1 MADYGSL
8 SRLVRRA
15 DSVAADAASL
25 VSRALRDVR
34 GEIANL
40 SAELNLAGSADDRE
54 KAYAAVRGRMAELA
68 ERLDRLLSA
77 QNDLAARTAAK
88 SASADAG
95 VEVKYSARRAEAV
108 IETVTP
114 AQGDS
119 LAAVFTDRMA
129 RSLVNSLRE
138 ATVSVLR
145 EQAVSGGSLKS
156 MAEEMRRRWTAAAD
170 GEPRFTDAAGREW
183 DTATYFQMNV
193 RTNTMRVYNDCLV
206 DDLAR
211 ATGSDLVRVST
222 GGSDPHCA
230 CAAWE
235 GAILSVSGKTKGF
248 PTYEQARQGGC
259 FHPNCVHTLEAVD
272 EFGDAD
278 EIARQKRVPFDADAA
293 GGDLADAQD
302 ERKYRLDIAE
312 RMERDGLAEGAARL
326 AVDRANLAAS
336 IRAGLLR
343 EDADALVARLTDA
356 QVAALVK
363 DGDPPQFA
371 PVKRVRGGTREKPK
385 YEAERWRHGSR
396 GGVVHVSR
404 DATAERI
411 AEVCGVKDAK
421 GEEDAKGSGGKGAG
435 GKAEGW
441 TPQTDVEKATDA
453 LMKSIGAKHTDAPL
467 GIEGTNPNYSKGRE
481 WRINCQRC
489 VPAYEARCRG
499 YDVTAKPNTKAET
512 GQIYDNLAPFSDNW
526 LFPQVEGA
534 VGIPY
539 KKKKDIEAK
548 MEEWGDGARC
558 QIVCKWK
565 GGRKSG
571 AHTFMAV
578 QKEGKTH
585 FVDPQ
590 SGNENCERY
599 FKSISCRGRGTSYAK
614 FARIDN
620 LKFNDRMR
628 LSCDPT

>member
-68 ERLDRLLSA
+68 ARLDRLLSA
-77 QNDLAARTAAK
+77 QNDLAAKTAAK

-119 LAAVFTDRMA
+119 LAAVFTDRMT

-211 ATGSDLVRVST
+211 ATGSDLVRVSS

-235 GAILSVSGKTKGF
+235 GAILSVSGKTRGF

-278 EIARQKRVPFDADAA
+278 EIARQRRVPFDADAA

-302 ERKYRLDIAE
+302 ERKYRLDVAE
-312 RMERDGLAEGAARL
+312 RMERDGLTEGAARL

-385 YEAERWRHGSR
+385 FEAERWRHGSR

-421 GEEDAKGSGGKGAG
+421 GDAKGAD
-435 GKAEGW
+435 GKAGEALASLAAK
-441 TPQTDVEKATDA
+441 VEKSG
-453 LMKSIGAKHTDAPL
+453 KSDG
-467 GIEGTNPNYSKGRE
+467 SR
-481 WRINCQRC
+481 
-489 VPAYEARCRG
+489 
-499 YDVTAKPNTKAET
+499 VTLPPIDRKTADE
-512 GQIYDNLAPFSDNW
+512 
-526 LFPQVEGA
+526 
-534 VGIPY
+534 
-539 KKKKDIEAK
+539 IEA
-548 MEEWGDGARC
+548 
-558 QIVCKWK
+558 VCGVAPKSLTPTVDADEVRHAFKWHGK
-565 GGRKSG
+565 R
-571 AHTFMAV
+571 V
-578 QKEGKTH
+578 EGKT
-585 FVDPQ
+585 
-590 SGNENCERY
+590 
-599 FKSISCRGRGTSYAK
+599 RGETDRGQVPITAEDI
-614 FARIDN
+614 ARIPEIIAERDGIAKGSPEKGRN
-620 LKFNDRMR
+620 LATAKIMKAYPDGTAYVVFVIADSMEFKTMWKRKAK
-628 LSCDPT
+628 SK

>member
-54 KAYAAVRGRMAELA
+54 KAYAAVRARMAELA
-68 ERLDRLLSA
+68 ARLDRLLSA

-119 LAAVFTDRMA
+119 LAAVFTDRMT

-170 GEPRFTDAAGREW
+170 GKPRFTDAAGREW

-272 EFGDAD
+272 ELGDAD
-278 EIARQKRVPFDADAA
+278 EIARQKKVPFDADAA

-302 ERKYRLDIAE
+302 ERKYRLDVAE
-312 RMERDGLAEGAARL
+312 RMERDGLTEGAARL

-371 PVKRVRGGTREKPK
+371 PVKRVRGGTRERPK

-411 AEVCGVKDAK
+411 AEVCGVTDAK
-421 GEEDAKGSGGKGAG
+421 GDAKGKGAD
-435 GKAEGW
+435 GKAEGKAR
-441 TPQTDVEKATDA
+441 VALASLAAKIEKSGKSDGSRVA
-453 LMKSIGAKHTDAPL
+453 LPPIDRK
-467 GIEGTNPNYSKGRE
+467 
-481 WRINCQRC
+481 
-489 VPAYEARCRG
+489 
-499 YDVTAKPNTKAET
+499 TADE
-512 GQIYDNLAPFSDNW
+512 
-526 LFPQVEGA
+526 
-534 VGIPY
+534 
-539 KKKKDIEAK
+539 IEAVCGVAPK
-548 MEEWGDGARC
+548 SLTPTVGADEVR
-558 QIVCKWK
+558 
-565 GGRKSG
+565 
-571 AHTFMAV
+571 HTF
-578 QKEGKTH
+578 KRHGKR
-585 FVDPQ
+585 FVVN
-590 SGNENCERY
+590 GHAYGE
-599 FKSISCRGRGTSYAK
+599 KSEKQTPVTTDD
-614 FARIDN
+614 FARIPEIIKGRDKIEKGSFN
-620 LKFNDRMR
+620 ESGHVPSVKFVKKLGDGTTYSVFAVADSLEYKTMWKRK
-628 LSCDPT
+628 